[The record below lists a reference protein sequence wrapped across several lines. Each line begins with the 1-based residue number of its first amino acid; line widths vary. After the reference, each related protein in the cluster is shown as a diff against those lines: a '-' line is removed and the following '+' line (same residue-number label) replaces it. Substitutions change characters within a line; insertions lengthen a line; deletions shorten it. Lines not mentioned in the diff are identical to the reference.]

1 MSMNAA
7 HGESADPQPVTVQ
20 ELLLALVTYPLDA
33 PLWTTENG
41 GGGGELWVDTDP
53 GDTGAEVNMAVWT
66 GHAWERPKAYEP
78 PVVRIVERG
87 HPGDDFAVA
96 QEFLDWL
103 RSQSIGLV
111 NPGHGH
117 NETDSPVLEAQRARL
132 AQAFAERGDAER

>member
-1 MSMNAA
+1 MSTPNPN
-7 HGESADPQPVTVQ
+7 ADPEVVTVR

-87 HPGDDFAVA
+87 HPGDDFAIA
-96 QEFLDWL
+96 QEFLAWL
-103 RSQSIGLV
+103 RPDDRDESTW
-111 NPGHGH
+111 
-117 NETDSPVLEAQRARL
+117 TDLARE
-132 AQAFAERGDAER
+132 FAEREDDER